1 MAEIRDSFFGANA
14 ADEGDDLKMASAVVF
29 GESSNGAVIDAKE
42 LTIRLR
48 VFDGET
54 KEKKIVNI
62 EEAQAWDWK
71 DPNIW
76 RVVNGWQIH
85 SYEALVSLLHRN
97 QEKGVE
103 EIEMLEAP
111 RFSMLSGG

>member
-1 MAEIRDSFFGANA
+1 MAETKDSFFGANIIE
-14 ADEGDDLKMASAVVF
+14 EGDDLKMASGVVF
-29 GESSNGAVIDAKE
+29 GEAVNIDVKD

-54 KEKKIVNI
+54 KEARIVEI
-62 EEAQAWDWK
+62 VETETWDWK
-71 DPNIW
+71 NPGTW
-76 RVVNGWQIH
+76 RVINGWQVT
-85 SYEALVSLLHRN
+85 SYSALLSILH
-97 QEKGVE
+97 QKQLKGIE

>member
-14 ADEGDDLKMASAVVF
+14 AEEGDDLRMASTVVF
-29 GESSNGAVIDAKE
+29 GEAGGPAVDAKE

-54 KEKKIVNI
+54 RETRFVEI
-62 EEAQAWDWK
+62 EQAEGWDWK
-71 DPNIW
+71 DPGVW
-76 RVVNGWQIH
+76 RVINGWQVN
-85 SYEALVSLLHRN
+85 SFGSLLLLLH
-97 QEKGVE
+97 QKQQKGIE
-103 EIEMLEAP
+103 EIELLEAP